1 MSDGCLC
8 LANVTFKPNLQLWS
22 RHHSFTHKVE
32 SCTWNCQSDS
42 LHWEIPR
49 VQESP
54 DRPEWESC
62 REESIKKR
70 SIPNEKK
77 RNESGLSAFHAGSGG
92 SGLLPSASWK
102 KLKTLSRLF
111 HSSVPFIPTRAD
123 YTHCDPLSR
132 FQPIFPSISP
142 TAFARQYRRP
152 ARSELKPATRREGSS
167 LGCDRKEKE
176 WVSETK
182 RRNHGRH
189 LNNSAAS
196 DGWGSGEH
204 PMWERCKW

>member
-1 MSDGCLC
+1 MGVLHLD
-8 LANVTFKPNLQLWS
+8 NVTFKPNLQLWS

-77 RNESGLSAFHAGSGG
+77 KWIWPERIPRREWRERTAAVSLLEEVKNIVQTFSFQCSLYPHESWLHALWSTQQI
-92 SGLLPSASWK
+92 PSH
-102 KLKTLSRLF
+102 F
-111 HSSVPFIPTRAD
+111 PIDFPHSVCPP
-123 YTHCDPLSR
+123 
-132 FQPIFPSISP
+132 ISP
-142 TAFARQYRRP
+142 AGEERIKAHHAARGF
-152 ARSELKPATRREGSS
+152 K
-167 LGCDRKEKE
+167 LGVWQERKE
-176 WVSETK
+176 WLSETK
-182 RRNHGRH
+182 RRNHGGH

-204 PMWERCKW
+204 PCENIANDSQ

>member
-1 MSDGCLC
+1 MGVLR

-22 RHHSFTHKVE
+22 RHRSFTHKVE
-32 SCTWNCQSDS
+32 SCIWNCQSDS

-54 DRPEWESC
+54 DRPWMGIMQKGVHKEAINS
-62 REESIKKR
+62 KR
-70 SIPNEKK
+70 KK

-123 YTHCDPLSR
+123 YTHSDPLSR
-132 FQPIFPSISP
+132 FHPIFPSISP
-142 TAFARQYRRP
+142 TAFALQYRRP
-152 ARSELKPATRREGSS
+152 ERSELKAATRREGSS

-204 PMWERCKW
+204 RCENIANDS